1 MIEYRKNNPLNG
13 RKNPMFK
20 YELIFENSKYTVS
33 ELSKKLNI
41 SASKI
46 YRLIYTDVE
55 KLQNFG
61 VTVTIV

>member
-1 MIEYRKNNPLNG
+1 MNIEKNNPLNG
-13 RKNPMFK
+13 RDNPMFK